1 MTKYRILLAWLCYC
15 YVRLQIQSSNVR
27 FYIYC
32 IIDSKYTTSTQSVWV
47 SIFNLLP
54 NIFVYTFGKKK
65 HYEYSYKFYYTT
77 IGFNDSLSLVI
88 VFNVE

>member
-1 MTKYRILLAWLCYC
+1 MYRFNLILPVSTFIAKS
-15 YVRLQIQSSNVR
+15 IP
-27 FYIYC
+27 
-32 IIDSKYTTSTQSVWV
+32 STQRVWV
-47 SIFNLLP
+47 FISNLLP

-88 VFNVE
+88 VFNVEWGLKKSLTK

>member
-1 MTKYRILLAWLCYC
+1 MLVSLVMCRFKLKVPVSTFIAKSIASILQ
-15 YVRLQIQSSNVR
+15 VHR
-27 FYIYC
+27 
-32 IIDSKYTTSTQSVWV
+32 VWV
-47 SIFNLLP
+47 FISNLLPP

-65 HYEYSYKFYYTT
+65 HYEYLYKFYYTT

>member
-1 MTKYRILLAWLCYC
+1 MLVSLVMCRFKLKVPVSTFIAKSIASILQ
-15 YVRLQIQSSNVR
+15 VHR
-27 FYIYC
+27 
-32 IIDSKYTTSTQSVWV
+32 VWV
-47 SIFNLLP
+47 FIFNLLP

-65 HYEYSYKFYYTT
+65 HYEYLYKFYYTT